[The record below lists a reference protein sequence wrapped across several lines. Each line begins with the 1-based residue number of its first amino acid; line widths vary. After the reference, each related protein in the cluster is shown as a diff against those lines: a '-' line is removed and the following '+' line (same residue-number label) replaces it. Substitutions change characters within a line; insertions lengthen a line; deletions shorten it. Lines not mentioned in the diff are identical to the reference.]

1 MANWLISSLK
11 QPLMTKKKVKR
22 IRSYVLMLSIEVI
35 FVLMLSS
42 YVSISIFLDITKLAD
57 FR

>member
-1 MANWLISSLK
+1 
-11 QPLMTKKKVKR
+11 MTKKKVKR

-35 FVLMLSS
+35 FVLMLWS
-42 YVSISIFLDITKLAD
+42 YVSISIFLDITKVAD